1 MEKVCILNYGSGN
14 VGSVFNLLKF
24 LDINVLVS
32 NSEEDIVNSSHLIL
46 PGVGSFGGSMEK
58 IKNTLPISLL
68 EEEVLVKHKPFLGI
82 CVGMQILAN
91 KGLEFGEHMGLGW
104 IEGSVIKL
112 DSKDYPLPHIGWNEI
127 EPLNKSKIID
137 GLDIIRDFY
146 FVNSYVF
153 KPENKSYIVAK
164 TNYGESFVSIIKKDN
179 IIGVQFHPEKSQ
191 KAGQKLIYN
200 FIQY

>member
-1 MEKVCILNYGSGN
+1 MKRVCILDYGSGN

-24 LDINVLVS
+24 LDLNVLVS

-46 PGVGSFGGSMEK
+46 PGVGSFGSSMEK
-58 IKNTLPISLL
+58 IKNTLPIPFL
-68 EEEVLVKHKPFLGI
+68 EKEVLVKNKPFLGI
-82 CVGMQILAN
+82 CVGMQILAT
-91 KGLEFGEHMGLGW
+91 KGLEFGEYKGLGW

-112 DSKDYPLPHIGWNEI
+112 DSKDHPLPHIGWNEI
-127 EPLNKSKIID
+127 EPINKSKIID

-164 TNYGESFVSIIKKDN
+164 TNYGESFVSIIKKNN